1 MKNYNNF
8 ANNLS
13 FFAQF
18 SWQNEITKFYLQS
31 VKLPD
36 TMIGLITNY
45 RRGEQAID
53 VGDSREYSSIPL
65 SFILDEE
72 LEVYDILLDMQEEYR
87 QTLKPM
93 DSFDVYVQNN
103 DNIVIKKYTFEDI
116 FFLSVDGPQYATTDN
131 DTQITVTVDMK
142 FRDFKRNKNI

>member
-1 MKNYNNF
+1 LKSYNNF

-18 SWQNEITKFYLQS
+18 SWQNEIVRFYLQS

-36 TMIGLITNY
+36 TMVGLVTTY
-45 RRGEQAID
+45 RHGEQVVN

-116 FFLSVDGPQYATTDN
+116 FFLSVDGPQYSTTDN
-131 DTQITVTVDMK
+131 DTNIITTVDMK
-142 FRDFKRNKNI
+142 FTNFKRNKNI